1 MSSIYRVKAAAVEE
15 EAKRKQ
21 VVLLRMDD
29 VSAFTVPSSP
39 PADQQRDIVHW
50 KMMKSTSLSDR
61 GGGSDPPLM
70 RMAIKDFQI
79 RAQYIF
85 WTDITAK
92 QAKHMHVERT
102 KDDLVCAFKLDLPAI
117 VVDIVSQQF
126 YAIVHVV
133 RNVLLVPPPAS
144 AQRSNPSQADVDRE
158 TKQQQQVLELQRDFE
173 ASAASSQQ
181 VLSQSRLD
189 IEQRQCREE
198 IKDIV
203 ERKLADA
210 IKEMELGS
218 SRLVECLI
226 GSCSWILRSSDG
238 VGLGTSDGAH
248 NETTAG
254 DSDRKQLEVFFTGI
268 QATFFYGEDRYVSC
282 CGNCNCCCLFL
293 IYPSIHPSD

>member
-1 MSSIYRVKAAAVEE
+1 MHGLSMSSPGSFFLPHCRVKAAAVAVEE

-39 PADQQRDIVHW
+39 PADQQQSEADSSKARDIVHW
-50 KMMKSTSLSDR
+50 KMMKSTSLNDR
-61 GGGSDPPLM
+61 EGGSDAPLM

-117 VVDIVSQQF
+117 VVDIVSLQF

-144 AQRSNPSQADVDRE
+144 AQRSNPSQADVDKE
-158 TKQQQQVLELQRDFE
+158 TKQLQQVLELQRDFE

-181 VLSQSRLD
+181 VLAHSKLD

-238 VGLGTSDGAH
+238 LGLGSSD
-248 NETTAG
+248 E
-254 DSDRKQLEVFFTGI
+254 SDRKQLEVFFTGI
-268 QATFFYGEDRYVSC
+268 QATFFYGEDR
-282 CGNCNCCCLFL
+282 
-293 IYPSIHPSD
+293 

>member
-144 AQRSNPSQADVDRE
+144 AQR
-158 TKQQQQVLELQRDFE
+158 
-173 ASAASSQQ
+173 
-181 VLSQSRLD
+181 LS
-189 IEQRQCREE
+189 
-198 IKDIV
+198 
-203 ERKLADA
+203 
-210 IKEMELGS
+210 
-218 SRLVECLI
+218 LI
-226 GSCSWILRSSDG
+226 HI
-238 VGLGTSDGAH
+238 
-248 NETTAG
+248 
-254 DSDRKQLEVFFTGI
+254 
-268 QATFFYGEDRYVSC
+268 
-282 CGNCNCCCLFL
+282 
-293 IYPSIHPSD
+293 

>member
-1 MSSIYRVKAAAVEE
+1 M
-15 EAKRKQ
+15 KRKQ

-39 PADQQRDIVHW
+39 PAVHSEADISSSSSNHRAVRDVVHW
-50 KMMKSTSLSDR
+50 KMMKSTSLSADR
-61 GGGSDPPLM
+61 GAGSDAPLM
-70 RMAIKDFQI
+70 RMAIKDFRI

-117 VVDIVSQQF
+117 VVDIVSLQF
-126 YAIVHVV
+126 YAIMHVI

-144 AQRSNPSQADVDRE
+144 AQRSNPSQADLDKE
-158 TKQQQQVLELQRDFE
+158 TKQQQQVLELQRDVD
-173 ASAASSQQ
+173 AAAASSSSYSK
-181 VLSQSRLD
+181 LLD
-189 IEQRQCREE
+189 IEQKQCREE

-210 IKEMELGS
+210 MKDMELGS

-226 GSCSWILRSSDG
+226 GSCSWILRSSDA
-238 VGLGTSDGAH
+238 TH
-248 NETTAG
+248 NEAAADNG
-254 DSDRKQLEVFFTGI
+254 ESQHHQHQHQQSDRKQLEVFFTGI
-268 QATFFYGEDRYVSC
+268 QATFFYGEDR
-282 CGNCNCCCLFL
+282 
-293 IYPSIHPSD
+293 